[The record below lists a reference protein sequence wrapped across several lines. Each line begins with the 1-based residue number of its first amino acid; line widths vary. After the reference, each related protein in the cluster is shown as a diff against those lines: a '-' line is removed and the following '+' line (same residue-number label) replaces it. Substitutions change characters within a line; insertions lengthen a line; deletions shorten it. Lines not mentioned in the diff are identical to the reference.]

1 MFTVIRFPR
10 SISSNHGASLLEVL
24 IAMVLVSVS
33 ILGVAGFSTVS
44 IKGTAFGKEMTMAV
58 TLAQD
63 ALEEVRRVG
72 YQPSLSGVVTVV
84 EPYGSIARA
93 PLFERA
99 VVTEAQ
105 TPAPG
110 LQTVTVTVAWDAD
123 EHVTSLSTILAK

>member
-1 MFTVIRFPR
+1 MFTVISFPS
-10 SISSNHGASLLEVL
+10 SISSNQGASLLEVL

-63 ALEEVRRVG
+63 ALEEASRVG
-72 YQPSLSGVVTVV
+72 YQSSLSGVVTVT
-84 EPYGSIARA
+84 ESYGSIARA
-93 PLFERA
+93 PFYART

-105 TPAPG
+105 TPVPG
-110 LQTVTVTVAWDAD
+110 LQKVTVTVVWDAD
-123 EHVTSLSTILAK
+123 EHATSLSTILAE